1 MTWWTPRPKGKDLK
15 KKKKKKK
22 NLVGMSSN
30 LS

>member
-1 MTWWTPRPKGKDLK
+1 MTWWTPRPKGKDFK

>member
-1 MTWWTPRPKGKDLK
+1 MTWWTPRPKGKDFK

-22 NLVGMSSN
+22 KVVGMSSN